1 MHLRQD
7 STVSDFIELLL
18 KIVFLEQEHEYAIAV
33 AQQTEVYR
41 KPRYDMPDYLRNRP
55 HSVQAECLANMA
67 SAKQF
72 NSSDITTDKEGLFTL
87 KSGDKS
93 Y

>member
-1 MHLRQD
+1 M
-7 STVSDFIELLL
+7 LLN
-18 KIVFLEQEHEYAIAV
+18 IVFVEHEQECAIAV
-33 AQQTEVYR
+33 AQQTEAYR

-87 KSGDKS
+87 KRGNKS
-93 Y
+93 YSVNI